1 MEQQTIGDAES
12 INHHLLP
19 TDSCGSIHRSGHY
32 IPIIITE
39 GVLDKISMAFKHLFT
54 PHQIRGLEIR
64 NRIFSSAHQT
74 ILARNGSPAEDMAA
88 YHEARAKGGAG
99 LIIME
104 SSRPYADDV
113 SASYYIDS
121 STDACIPGYR
131 MVADA
136 VHKHGCK
143 VFGQINHGGRIA
155 YSHEGMNLVAH
166 APSMVPDHRFHCMP
180 RVMSTEYVRNI
191 IAAFAAAAGRMAEA
205 GLDGAELTASHGMLI
220 AQFLNPQTN
229 FRDDEFGGSDEN
241 RFRVVAEM
249 IAATRQ
255 LVGNDFVIGMR
266 ISAEEL
272 EPDGLDQAAWL
283 DICRRLNDET
293 ELDYINVTV
302 GSMMGL
308 AGSVHVV
315 PPMFIDH
322 AYTAPQAGAI
332 KREVRQSVL
341 VTGRINQPQIA
352 EQVLANGQADL
363 CGMTRALISDAE
375 MPNKAQA
382 GRLDDIRACIGCN
395 QACIGHYHQGVR
407 ISCIQNPVSGR
418 ELILGTQPTAKTARK
433 VLIAGGGPGGMK
445 AAAVAAERGHQV
457 ILCEQSNA
465 LGGQVLLAQTLPGR
479 AEFGVLVDN
488 LRREMDLYG
497 VDIRLNTSVDK
508 SLVETENPDAV
519 IIATGATPYFPDL
532 EISDETHVVDAW
544 QVLKDEVKPGA
555 SVVIADWRCDWV
567 GMGLA
572 EKLARD
578 GLQVRLCV
586 DGEMAGQNLQKYLRW
601 HWAGALHKLGVE
613 VIAYARLFGADGD
626 TAYFQHT
633 TSGEPIICEEMDTLV
648 IAQGHQSVLTLEQEL
663 AGCDV
668 EVHLVGD
675 CLSPRSAEE
684 AVYEGLMIARSI

>member
-1 MEQQTIGDAES
+1 MDMIFS
-12 INHHLLP
+12 
-19 TDSCGSIHRSGHY
+19 
-32 IPIIITE
+32 
-39 GVLDKISMAFKHLFT
+39 HLFS
-54 PHQIRGLEIR
+54 PHEIRGHEFR

-74 ILARNGSPAEDMAA
+74 ILARNGSPGEDMAA
-88 YHEARAKGGAG
+88 YHEARARGGAG
-99 LIIME
+99 LIIIE
-104 SSRPYADDV
+104 SSRPYSDDV

-136 VHKHGCK
+136 VHKHGCR

-155 YSHEGMNLVAH
+155 YTHEGMHMVAH

-180 RVMSTEYVRNI
+180 RTMSTEYVWKI
-191 IAAFAAAAGRMAEA
+191 IGAFAAAAGRMAEA

-229 FRDDEFGGSDEN
+229 FRDDEFGGSEQN
-241 RFRVVAEM
+241 RFRIVSEM

-255 LVGNDFVIGMR
+255 VVGNEFIIGMR

-272 EPDGLDQAAWL
+272 EPDGLDQTAWL
-283 DICRRLNDET
+283 DICRRLNDEE
-293 ELDYINVTV
+293 ELDYLSVTV

-308 AGSVHVV
+308 AGSIHVV
-315 PPMFIDH
+315 PPMTIDH
-322 AYTAPQAGAI
+322 AYTAPHAGII
-332 KREVRQSVL
+332 KREVRQSIL
-341 VTGRINQPQIA
+341 VTGRINQPQLA
-352 EQVLANGQADL
+352 EQVIALGQADM
-363 CGMTRALISDAE
+363 CGMTRALISDAD

-407 ISCIQNPVSGR
+407 ISCIQNPISGR
-418 ELILGTQPTAKTARK
+418 ELALGAHPPVKTSRKIL
-433 VLIAGGGPGGMK
+433 VAGGGPGGMK

-457 ILCEQSNA
+457 ILCEKSA
-465 LGGQVLLAQTLPGR
+465 GLGGQTLLAQTLPGR
-479 AEFGVLVDN
+479 AEFGVIVDN
-488 LRREMDLYG
+488 LRREIEQNG
-497 VDIRLNTSVDK
+497 VDIRLRTVVDK
-508 SLVETENPDAV
+508 ALIEAEKPDAV
-519 IIATGATPYFPDL
+519 IIATGATPYFPEVD
-532 EISDETHVVDAW
+532 ISEATHCVDAW
-544 QVLKDEVKPGA
+544 QVLKGEVKPGA

-601 HWAGALHKLGVE
+601 HWSGELHKLGVE
-613 VIAYARLFGADGD
+613 VISYARFFGADED

-633 TSGEPIICEEMDTLV
+633 TSGEPIICENMGTLV
-648 IAQGHQSVLTLEQEL
+648 IAQGHQPDTTLEQEL
-663 AGCDV
+663 VETDV
-668 EVHLVGD
+668 EVHLAGD

-684 AVYEGLMIARSI
+684 AVYEGLMVARIV

>member
-1 MEQQTIGDAES
+1 MS
-12 INHHLLP
+12 FN
-19 TDSCGSIHRSGHY
+19 
-32 IPIIITE
+32 
-39 GVLDKISMAFKHLFT
+39 HLFT
-54 PHQIRGLEIR
+54 PHEIRGHEFR

-74 ILARNGSPAEDMAA
+74 ILARNGSPGEDMVA
-88 YHEARAKGGAG
+88 YHEARARGGTG
-99 LIIME
+99 LIIIE
-104 SSRPYADDV
+104 SSRPCADDV

-136 VHKHGCK
+136 VHKYGCK

-155 YSHEGMNLVAH
+155 YTHEGMQLVSH

-180 RVMSTEYVRNI
+180 RVMSTEYVRKI
-191 IAAFAAAAGRMAEA
+191 ISAFAAAAGRMAEA

-229 FRDDEFGGSDEN
+229 FREDEFGGSDEN
-241 RFRVVAEM
+241 RFRIVAEM
-249 IAATRQ
+249 IAASRRV
-255 LVGNDFVIGMR
+255 VGNEFIIGMR
-266 ISAEEL
+266 ISADEL

-283 DICRRLNDET
+283 DICRRLNEET
-293 ELDYINVTV
+293 ELDFLNVTV

-322 AYTAPQAGAI
+322 AYTAPHAGII
-332 KREVRQSVL
+332 KREVHQSVL
-341 VTGRINQPQIA
+341 VTGRINQPQLA
-352 EQVLANGQADL
+352 EQVLANGQADM
-363 CGMTRALISDAE
+363 CGMTRALISDPE

-407 ISCIQNPVSGR
+407 ISCIQHPVSGR
-418 ELILGTQPTAKTARK
+418 ELTLGTQPPVKTVRK
-433 VLIAGGGPGGMK
+433 VLVAGGGPGGMK
-445 AAAVAAERGHQV
+445 AAAVAAERGHRV
-457 ILCEQSNA
+457 VLCEKNGG

-479 AEFGVLVDN
+479 AEFGVIVDN
-488 LRREMDLYG
+488 LRREMELNA
-497 VDIRLNTSVDK
+497 VDIRLNTPVDK
-508 SLVETENPDAV
+508 ALIEAERPDAI
-519 IIATGATPYFPDL
+519 IIATGATPYCPDVDIA
-532 EISDETHVVDAW
+532 EQTHAVDAW
-544 QVLKDEVKPGA
+544 QVLKGDVKPGK

-578 GLQVRLCV
+578 GSQVRLCV

-601 HWAGALHKLGVE
+601 HWSGELHKLGVE
-613 VIAYARLFGADGD
+613 VIPYARFFGADED

-633 TSGEPIICEEMDTLV
+633 TSGEPIICENMDTLV
-648 IAQGHQSVLTLEQEL
+648 IAQGHQSDTTLEQEL
-663 AGCDV
+663 AANEV
-668 EVHLVGD
+668 EIHLAGD

-684 AVYEGLMIARSI
+684 AVYEGMLAARNL